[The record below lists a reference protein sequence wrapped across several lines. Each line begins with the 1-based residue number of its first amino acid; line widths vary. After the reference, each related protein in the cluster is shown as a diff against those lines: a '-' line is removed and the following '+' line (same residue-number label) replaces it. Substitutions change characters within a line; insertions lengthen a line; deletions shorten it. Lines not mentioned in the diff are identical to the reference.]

1 MDSKQLSDLFLD
13 ELKDIYYAENKLV
26 TAIPQMAEKASS
38 DELSSAFN
46 NHLEET
52 KEHVKR
58 LEKVF
63 EEVGKKAEGKKCEA
77 MEGLIKEGERIMD
90 DFKDSPSFDAAL
102 ISAAQK
108 IEHYEIA
115 SYGTLR
121 TFAEHL
127 GYSDSVDLLNE
138 TLDEEKNADS
148 KLTEIA
154 ETEGANEEA
163 T

>member
-77 MEGLIKEGERIMD
+77 MEGLIKEGERIMVT
-90 DFKDSPSFDAAL
+90 L
-102 ISAAQK
+102 K
-108 IEHYEIA
+108 I
-115 SYGTLR
+115 
-121 TFAEHL
+121 
-127 GYSDSVDLLNE
+127 LLP
-138 TLDEEKNADS
+138 LMQH
-148 KLTEIA
+148 
-154 ETEGANEEA
+154 
-163 T
+163 